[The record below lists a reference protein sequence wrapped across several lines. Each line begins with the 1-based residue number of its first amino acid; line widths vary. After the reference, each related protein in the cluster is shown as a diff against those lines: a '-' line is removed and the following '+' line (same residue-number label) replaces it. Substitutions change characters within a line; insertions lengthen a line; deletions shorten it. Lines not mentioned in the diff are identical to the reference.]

1 MSEEIEDLIQALESI
16 RSEEFENVPA
26 KLVEE
31 IIRIE
36 HETIE
41 ERDKTQDM
49 IADAVESSI
58 KELR

>member
-16 RSEEFENVPA
+16 RSGEFENVPA

-41 ERDKTQDM
+41 ERNKTQDM

-58 KELR
+58 KELK

>member
-58 KELR
+58 KELK